1 MLESK
6 LEMVIIRLMFLLK
19 VQCVDSILIELS
31 VLRNEARSQR
41 KEAISYLASSYIV
54 GDKCVLEHYLFDSGT
69 VHPVAEPKVHLQH
82 RTNCPSQV
90 EVNRDHRAAQTH
102 FPDKTQKLQ
111 SATDTKVHHH
121 HPVSQPRGSI
131 LQTKE
136 TGNNA
141 YQSFLLHTGS
151 PLKWCQDISGIG
163 NLTRTGNNNTTEKRK
178 LTLKI
183 VF

>member
-1 MLESK
+1 
-6 LEMVIIRLMFLLK
+6 MFLLK

-111 SATDTKVHHH
+111 LAD
-121 HPVSQPRGSI
+121 GY
-131 LQTKE
+131 
-136 TGNNA
+136 TGP
-141 YQSFLLHTGS
+141 S
-151 PLKWCQDISGIG
+151 PPSRLTAQRV
-163 NLTRTGNNNTTEKRK
+163 NLTDKRNRK
-178 LTLKI
+178 QRLPVVPPPHWESAEMMPGYLRHRKSNPYR
-183 VF
+183 